1 MPSTTLSRGAALSLT
16 CGALL
21 ATAAAPSAHAVSAA
35 VTPDGQFLNIGE
47 RSPGERNELFMRF
60 WRTVIGTQVVEIID
74 YQGASAGP
82 GCVQVTELQVN
93 CEDPAQQIRVRL
105 GGGDDTAQLHDGNI
119 AFGPGAL
126 DIDLG
131 DGNDRHHAEEQ
142 NSQATVRGGAGNDE
156 LIGSQ
161 NADVLDGGPGD
172 DRINGFGG
180 DDTIRGGDGNDT
192 VSGDS
197 YSNLGIG
204 ADVIDGGPGV
214 DLLIDYRFSGDP
226 QRAPGIDVSLDGVAN
241 DGRAGEGDNL
251 LAIEQIQSGSAG
263 SFTGSEGADEF
274 RAPQVGPSGTL
285 RGLGGDDVLMAGDA
299 SGDVLEGGAGSDHL
313 EGGFGDDRLVGGPG
327 RDTLVGD
334 RQSRCNEYACDLIV
348 SGNDTIEAVDGEVD
362 SISCGPGSDVVRAD
376 TIDIV
381 DATCET
387 VDRVAVAPGPGP
399 TPGPGPAPAPSP
411 GAGGGAPTPGG
422 QQPAGPTLKLP
433 KTKLRTA
440 LSRGLKVQVS
450 DAKGKLRLTAR
461 HGSKVVA
468 RGSATARKGKATVT
482 LRFTAAAKRKLRR
495 ASKLTLT
502 VRGAGAP
509 RKVTLRR

>member
-1 MPSTTLSRGAALSLT
+1 MRSITLLRGAALSLT

-21 ATAAAPSAHAVSAA
+21 ATAATPSAHAVSAA
-35 VTPDGQFLNIGE
+35 VTPDGQFLEIGE
-47 RSPGERNELFMRF
+47 RTPGERNELLLRF

-74 YQGASAGP
+74 YQGASAGH
-82 GCVQVTELQVN
+82 GCVQVTALQVN

-105 GGGDDTAQLHDGNI
+105 GGGDDTSQLHDGNI
-119 AFGPGAL
+119 AFGSGAL
-126 DIDLG
+126 DLDLG

-161 NADVLDGGPGD
+161 NADVLDGGAGD
-172 DRINGFGG
+172 DRISGFGG
-180 DDTIRGGDGNDT
+180 DDTILGGEGNDT

-204 ADVIDGGPGV
+204 ADVIDGGPGA

-241 DGRAGEGDNL
+241 DGRASEGDNL
-251 LAIEQIQSGSAG
+251 LAVEQIQSGSAG
-263 SFTGSEGADEF
+263 SFSGSESADEF

-299 SGDVLEGGAGSDHL
+299 SGDVLEGGFGNDHL

-348 SGNDTIEAVDGEVD
+348 SGNDTIEAADGEVD

-387 VDRVAVAPGPGP
+387 VDRVAVAPGP
-399 TPGPGPAPAPSP
+399 APSP
-411 GAGGGAPTPGG
+411 APTPSPGPGGAPTPGG
-422 QQPAGPTLKLP
+422 QQPAGPTLTFP

-450 DAKGKLRLTAR
+450 GAKGKLRLTAR
-461 HGSKVVA
+461 HGGKVVA
-468 RGSATARKGKATVT
+468 RGNATARKGKATVT

-495 ASKLTLT
+495 ASKLTLS